1 MVMNPQ
7 DEQMNKPRGG
17 LLGLF
22 DKAMKADEDTG
33 LSPLQNFAAALDP
46 LILKDLRGGEG
57 IRQQGVQRA
66 ATMSKNKTVD
76 MLRQQ
81 GRNDLADAVMN
92 RTIGPKEAF
101 SVMQSEKAADTA
113 FQRQKDLAAFSAGL
127 KAPAAPKLYSE
138 FAKLNADLQAG
149 NISKDQYNASVQS
162 FLNKNKMSI
171 RPFRDINRKK
181 TKVVTVGSVKIGGD
195 NPISVQSM
203 TNTLT
208 TDIEAT
214 INQINQITE
223 AGGDLVRVSCPDKES
238 TQALKKIIAP
248 KKNLSFSENFFH
260 MCFGKVPEKEIV
272 KAFDVSLILYAEH
285 SFNVST
291 FTARTITSSLS
302 DIHGAITGAIAS
314 LKGPLH
320 GGANEEVMHMMKKIK
335 KPENALKWINNAL
348 KNKEVVMGFGH
359 RVYKSGDS
367 RVPTMREYFG
377 KVAKIKK
384 DKTFEKI
391 YDIVEKVMIKKKNIH
406 PNVDYPTGPTY
417 HLMGFDTDFFTPIF
431 VISRITGWSAHIM
444 EQHAANKLIRPLAK
458 YKGSKHRTVMQLN
471 QR

>member
-1 MVMNPQ
+1 MPKKSHPMDVARTAVSVM
-7 DEQMNKPRGG
+7 G
-17 LLGLF
+17 LE
-22 DKAMKADEDTG
+22 DKETSDSSPEANMRKAMRI
-33 LSPLQNFAAALDP
+33 FA
-46 LILKDLRGGEG
+46 
-57 IRQQGVQRA
+57 
-66 ATMSKNKTVD
+66 
-76 MLRQQ
+76 
-81 GRNDLADAVMN
+81 
-92 RTIGPKEAF
+92 
-101 SVMQSEKAADTA
+101 
-113 FQRQKDLAAFSAGL
+113 
-127 KAPAAPKLYSE
+127 KAPTAIAAYFRSRKGKSIISPSTKLSY
-138 FAKLNADLQAG
+138 
-149 NISKDQYNASVQS
+149 
-162 FLNKNKMSI
+162 
-171 RPFRDINRKK
+171 
-181 TKVVTVGSVKIGGD
+181 
-195 NPISVQSM
+195 
-203 TNTLT
+203 
-208 TDIEAT
+208 
-214 INQINQITE
+214 
-223 AGGDLVRVSCPDKES
+223 
-238 TQALKKIIAP
+238 
-248 KKNLSFSENFFH
+248 SENFFY
-260 MCFGKVPEKEIV
+260 MCFGKVPQKEIV

-335 KPENALKWINNAL
+335 KPENALKWINEAL
-348 KNKEVVMGFGH
+348 DKKQVVMGFGH

-384 DKTFEKI
+384 DKTYEKI
-391 YDIVEKVMIKKKNIH
+391 YDILEKVMIKRKNIY

-458 YKGSKHRTVMQLN
+458 YKGNKHRQVMQLN

>member
-1 MVMNPQ
+1 MS
-7 DEQMNKPRGG
+7 DEIKKG
-17 LLGLF
+17 LLGIVV
-22 DKAMKADEDTG
+22 DETEVSKVMPEINSLTYRG
-33 LSPLQNFAAALDP
+33 YAAQDLCEYCKFEEVAY
-46 LILKDLRGGEG
+46 LILNKDLPNSIQLKQFEKEEKNNREL
-57 IRQQGVQRA
+57 
-66 ATMSKNKTVD
+66 SKNLYEIIKHMPKKSHPMDVART
-76 MLRQQ
+76 
-81 GRNDLADAVMN
+81 AV
-92 RTIGPKEAF
+92 
-101 SVMQSEKAADTA
+101 SVMGLEDNETSDSSPESNMRKALRIFAKTPTA
-113 FQRQKDLAAFSAGL
+113 LAAF
-127 KAPAAPKLYSE
+127 Y
-138 FAKLNADLQAG
+138 
-149 NISKDQYNASVQS
+149 
-162 FLNKNKMSI
+162 
-171 RPFRDINRKK
+171 R
-181 TKVVTVGSVKIGGD
+181 
-195 NPISVQSM
+195 
-203 TNTLT
+203 
-208 TDIEAT
+208 
-214 INQINQITE
+214 
-223 AGGDLVRVSCPDKES
+223 VRNG
-238 TQALKKIIAP
+238 KKIIKP
-248 KKNLSFSENFFH
+248 KKELSFAENFFN
-260 MCFGKVPEKEIV
+260 MCFGKVPQKEIV

-335 KPENALKWINNAL
+335 KPENALKWINDAL
-348 KNKEVVMGFGH
+348 KNKDVVMGFGH

-458 YKGSKHRTVMQLN
+458 YKGSKHRKVMELN
-471 QR
+471 YR